1 MNQLKFNQLE
11 INQEKF
17 NGPLDVLLSLIE
29 ERKMEIT
36 DISLANVTDAFLK
49 YVGDLK
55 QTAPEV
61 LADFLV
67 IAARLILIKSKS
79 LLPTLELSS
88 EEEKD
93 INELKERLEIYR
105 LFKEASQNIKD
116 QYQKNPIF
124 SKEFLFNQTPIFYP
138 PENFNYNLLYESFK
152 KIWEEF
158 NNLDETSIEKIK
170 KVIKIEEQIKYLLNI
185 LNKTTSSE
193 FNQLVSKK
201 EKIEIVVSFLAILQ
215 MFKDQTIIIEQ
226 EETFGEIKIALKSQ

>member
-17 NGPLDVLLSLIE
+17 NGPLNVLLSLIE

-79 LLPTLELSS
+79 LLPTLELSN

-105 LFKEASQNIKD
+105 LFKEASQNIKE
-116 QYQKNPIF
+116 QYQKNSTF

>member
-55 QTAPEV
+55 QTTPEI

-93 INELKERLEIYR
+93 INDLKKHLEIYR

-116 QYQKNPIF
+116 QYQKNPTF

-201 EKIEIVVSFLAILQ
+201 EKVEIVVSFLAILQ

>member
-55 QTAPEV
+55 QTAPEI

-93 INELKERLEIYR
+93 INDLKKHLEIYR
-105 LFKEASQNIKD
+105 LFKEASQNIKE
-116 QYQKNPIF
+116 QYQKNSTF

-201 EKIEIVVSFLAILQ
+201 EKVEIVVSFLAILQ

>member
-79 LLPTLELSS
+79 LLPTLELSN

-105 LFKEASQNIKD
+105 LFKEASQNIKE
-116 QYQKNPIF
+116 QYQKNSTF

-170 KVIKIEEQIKYLLNI
+170 KVIKIEEQIKYLLKKKNR
-185 LNKTTSSE
+185 NSGE
-193 FNQLVSKK
+193 F
-201 EKIEIVVSFLAILQ
+201 
-215 MFKDQTIIIEQ
+215 
-226 EETFGEIKIALKSQ
+226 FGYIADV

>member
-55 QTAPEV
+55 QTTPEI

-93 INELKERLEIYR
+93 INDLKKHLEIYR

-116 QYQKNPIF
+116 QYQKNPTF
-124 SKEFLFNQTPIFYP
+124 SKEFLFNQAPIFYP

-201 EKIEIVVSFLAILQ
+201 EKVEIVVSFLAILQ

>member
-79 LLPTLELSS
+79 LLPTLELSN

-105 LFKEASQNIKD
+105 LFKEASQNIKE
-116 QYQKNPIF
+116 QYQKNSTF

>member
-55 QTAPEV
+55 QTAPEI

-93 INELKERLEIYR
+93 INDLKKHLEIYR

-116 QYQKNPIF
+116 
-124 SKEFLFNQTPIFYP
+124 
-138 PENFNYNLLYESFK
+138 
-152 KIWEEF
+152 
-158 NNLDETSIEKIK
+158 
-170 KVIKIEEQIKYLLNI
+170 
-185 LNKTTSSE
+185 
-193 FNQLVSKK
+193 
-201 EKIEIVVSFLAILQ
+201 
-215 MFKDQTIIIEQ
+215 
-226 EETFGEIKIALKSQ
+226 